1 MIDIDNDGNTSD
13 VSISSMDRECLDVS
27 SNFKTDSDDT
37 SMSDT
42 DDSIESRD
50 EEGFLK
56 DPMRNEIRH
65 GHLRTRSMYPICSK
79 LDILFHTNILDRKSI
94 FYTLLKNAE
103 EYVEWLI
110 IRKDNK
116 GVQFE

>member
-13 VSISSMDRECLDVS
+13 ASTSNIDRECLDIN
-27 SNFKTDSDDT
+27 SNFKMDSDDT

-56 DPMRNEIRH
+56 DPMRN
-65 GHLRTRSMYPICSK
+65 K
-79 LDILFHTNILDRKSI
+79 LGMDTYEQEAWIQYAASSI
-94 FYTLLKNAE
+94 FSF
-103 EYVEWLI
+103 I
-110 IRKDNK
+110 QI
-116 GVQFE
+116 F